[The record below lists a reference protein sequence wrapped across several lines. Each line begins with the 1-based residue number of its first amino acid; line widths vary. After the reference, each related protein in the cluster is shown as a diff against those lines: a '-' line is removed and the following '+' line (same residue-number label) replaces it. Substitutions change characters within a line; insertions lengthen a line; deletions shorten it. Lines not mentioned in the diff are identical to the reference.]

1 MLKRFLSLFL
11 SIVMVLSAVPFQVF
25 ATEIPEEAPETV
37 QVEEAPEAEV
47 PAAEE
52 VQPEEAQ
59 PEAPEVTEPE
69 VAETEAMEPE
79 ASVESEEPAETEIPE
94 ESQVPQETEAPEEA
108 EAPEETEIPEES
120 EIPEETEAAE
130 ERQLLLPPASHTEI
144 REETLTQTEEALV
157 IETDKYGNSWYR
169 TEDKTSSIT
178 ILTMDEVRNYPAE
191 AKSIIVSEN
200 NYIFETFADLK
211 ELCSRTYSSST
222 SFLYEGEDP
231 LVITE
236 DIAIPNNVSLNFYTD
251 NATLVVE
258 EGVTLSTATSSS
270 RINAGELYVY
280 GTFIDRG
287 WSSVESG
294 LYVYGLARLY
304 CDLSLGVDAVVEG
317 MDNIVFSHDSYCL
330 EKNIY
335 ASDWEMVKEYV
346 NKAYQDTSGIVYTF
360 WLSNWN
366 VSEWVLTE
374 SIVIPENARIH
385 MGTLTIADGATL
397 EINSKYLTSFGNVVV
412 HGNLVNNS
420 VQLSLNSLTI
430 SDTGS
435 YSGTGVLYH
444 NTFDPEETLSDWL
457 SGLDLSNYNITENR
471 NTEYSSFHW
480 VIQDVSGMPKLAE
493 PQNPHWD
500 KHGRIIWTT
509 AAPNQGHFNIIV
521 YKENGEEFHSEMMY
535 FSSEIL
541 EESQIGYLG
550 FCWMTE
556 PESGTYYFTIQ
567 SIADNNNYANS
578 DIVTSDTWEYVKPK
592 KRLGTATDLSW
603 DWPNVSWT
611 VPDGDDLPIHIEI
624 LYSAAADEE
633 PRRVTW
639 TYGNWGSSFE
649 IFDSTIQYQG
659 TGYYYFRVRPLSEDI
674 TKICNGTWSEL
685 SAPYYFN
692 AAAADI
698 KEHLDSISK
707 NDSDE
712 AIRESVQSLDTRE
725 LKSVMLAELG
735 GGEVMDKLEKLE
747 DAVGGAAP
755 VQVSDAA
762 SAFDADKISIVGA
775 NLNDAAEN
783 SSEPITL
790 VVDKPKE
797 EHILDAAY
805 DNSVAV
811 SFSMTLDNAADAENL
826 EVPVKVTLPVPE
838 TINPDFLVIL
848 HYKQN
853 GEVEELTLTDVH
865 VFRKGNTVYA
875 SFVLDSFSDFVMT
888 NLANDAIAQGVTG
901 SVTWQVT
908 GWGNLVLSGEGG
920 TAHYWDGED
929 APWTAYADRITNVVI
944 EQGVAQI
951 GARVFSGL
959 NNVTEITIPEG
970 VEMLYDAF
978 DDCLNLQTVYLP
990 ASVGMNWGVGYNMFS
1005 NCPSLEN
1012 IYVAEGNPTFFDDD
1026 GVLMAALHLEE
1037 DEYYLHA
1044 YPVGRKAAS
1053 YTVPDYVSGL
1063 DGAFRN
1069 TRYLEEVVLQESL
1082 LWLSGYDFY
1091 GSSVKYVHLP
1101 DSLEWIPIGAFESS
1115 ALETVLIPASVT
1127 DIGYNAFTDCTDL
1140 RQIRFQG
1147 DVPAINMDAFVGVEA
1162 DAYYPADNE
1171 TWTEEVLLPY
1181 GGNLTWHP
1189 SAYVEITGGTEVM
1202 GGKSLKLT
1210 AAVLPDGGGKVTWS
1224 LGEEGSEFVKLSAKG
1239 NTATLTAVDVT
1250 ELRTVTVIASGEEGV
1265 APGKVE
1271 ITIVPQVRELKLH
1284 EVWTD
1289 EDGEQSKDLSEYEW
1303 WYWTLDEGNR
1313 EGFTMQL
1320 VGHFYPDGSNGEYTW
1335 SSSNTKVAT
1344 IDEFGLVTFT
1354 GKAGSVTFTLT
1365 MDNGTKA
1372 SVLYKVVDPISS
1384 IEAVGDTELHLV
1396 GGKSTTLKLR
1406 NAETGKAISGKNV
1419 QWSLWM
1425 EDDDVSAYASISSS
1439 GKLTTKKV
1447 VEQVTF
1453 FAYGDV
1459 LTDGVYTGYMTYEVT
1474 LYPATTHVEL
1484 YSDGMLV
1491 NDQTLLFDID
1501 STESLDLAAEVLPD
1515 DAMDLPV
1522 KAEIYDKAGKY
1533 ASYRV
1538 DENGVLQIEDATG
1551 KTGTVNIK
1559 AIAQDGSKKTAS
1571 VRIQFGRFAKYV
1583 DILNTE
1589 TELISGKSLT
1599 LKAGTDPENVT
1610 KKGITWSL
1618 ANPADKAYVKLSG
1631 SKLTALNV
1639 TSPKEVTLIAT
1650 SKDGQASAYYT
1661 VTIVPK
1667 EEYPLQI
1674 INRETG
1680 EDVTNSTIYVD
1691 LTEKDRDIYLDA
1703 NASTNGNLAFA
1714 TWTVKGSAADYRS
1727 GGIGGLWVYMQKT
1740 GTVTVTAKSGDRT
1753 AKVTIKAANMA
1764 WTVDATVKKDK
1775 DTEVASG
1782 KTLDLQA
1789 AVTDRNGRPATSKRV
1804 TWSIVGGEQ
1813 FAKVSSSGK
1822 VTAAKNLTTTEY
1834 VTVRATAA
1842 DGSGVYDDITIAV
1855 KPLATG
1861 IKIYTREADAQQQTL
1876 SLYSGDS
1883 YWNRSNT
1890 SLVWDMGAVDGFRIY
1905 STVYPYSL
1913 LGGRCAIQEV
1923 TWKSSSP
1930 KVASVDEDGRVSFL
1944 KPGTTTITCT
1954 AADGSGQKISFKL
1967 TVVKRVERITLPESN
1982 VVGGKSISLKP
1993 SFEPV
1998 DATNKKLT
2006 WGIYGDTAFAKI
2018 DQKGKLTTKK
2028 VTSPK
2033 TVWVWVRSQDGSE
2046 VFAETQVTIWPKAVS
2061 KVDILHQGEKVTGKT
2076 ITASV
2081 WEQVEL
2087 MVYRDPAENT
2097 CMDVTWK
2104 SSDPSAASVDE
2115 YGTVTVHKAGKTVT
2129 ITATMADGSGKKAT
2143 VKIKTLR

>member
-1 MLKRFLSLFL
+1 M
-11 SIVMVLSAVPFQVF
+11 
-25 ATEIPEEAPETV
+25 
-37 QVEEAPEAEV
+37 
-47 PAAEE
+47 
-52 VQPEEAQ
+52 
-59 PEAPEVTEPE
+59 
-69 VAETEAMEPE
+69 
-79 ASVESEEPAETEIPE
+79 
-94 ESQVPQETEAPEEA
+94 
-108 EAPEETEIPEES
+108 
-120 EIPEETEAAE
+120 
-130 ERQLLLPPASHTEI
+130 
-144 REETLTQTEEALV
+144 TLTV
-157 IETDKYGNSWYR
+157 NSQR
-169 TEDKTSSIT
+169 HS
-178 ILTMDEVRNYPAE
+178 
-191 AKSIIVSEN
+191 
-200 NYIFETFADLK
+200 
-211 ELCSRTYSSST
+211 
-222 SFLYEGEDP
+222 
-231 LVITE
+231 
-236 DIAIPNNVSLNFYTD
+236 SLNGD
-251 NATLVVE
+251 
-258 EGVTLSTATSSS
+258 VT
-270 RINAGELYVY
+270 
-280 GTFIDRG
+280 
-287 WSSVESG
+287 
-294 LYVYGLARLY
+294 
-304 CDLSLGVDAVVEG
+304 
-317 MDNIVFSHDSYCL
+317 
-330 EKNIY
+330 
-335 ASDWEMVKEYV
+335 
-346 NKAYQDTSGIVYTF
+346 
-360 WLSNWN
+360 
-366 VSEWVLTE
+366 
-374 SIVIPENARIH
+374 
-385 MGTLTIADGATL
+385 
-397 EINSKYLTSFGNVVV
+397 V
-412 HGNLVNNS
+412 HGKLVNNS
-420 VQLSLNSLTI
+420 QQLTVGKTI
-430 SDTGS
+430 TFSDTGS
-435 YSGTGVLYH
+435 YRGNGTLYH
-444 NTFDPEETLSDWL
+444 YSNDPEHTLSDWL
-457 SGLDLSNYNITENR
+457 MGLDLKNYDVQEERRPQYDSYTW
-471 NTEYSSFHW
+471 Y
-480 VIQDVSGMPKLAE
+480 VQDVTGMPRLGKPRDLQWNKEYTWVYDKAKDKWVEKLQTRYGSMLWTPTE
-493 PQNPHWD
+493 PD
-500 KHGRIIWTT
+500 
-509 AAPNQGHFNIIV
+509 QGHV
-521 YKENGEEFHSEMMY
+521 DMVLYKENGEEVDY
-535 FSSEIL
+535 FGLYFGS
-541 EESQIGYLG
+541 
-550 FCWMTE
+550 TE
-556 PESGTYYFTIQ
+556 LPKYRSVDNFRWGDYESGTYYFTVQ
-567 SIADNNNYANS
+567 STSDNNNYRSSEIAVS
-578 DIVTSDTWEYVKPK
+578 EKWTY
-592 KRLGTATDLSW
+592 KRPGKSLGTAVNLRWEDGMAYW
-603 DWPNVSWT
+603 DTVDGKELECFVEFYYSPTATGEPYTISGTWGPNGVEGLPLW
-611 VPDGDDLPIHIEI
+611 DDIIQQ
-624 LYSAAADEE
+624 
-633 PRRVTW
+633 
-639 TYGNWGSSFE
+639 NGS
-649 IFDSTIQYQG
+649 
-659 TGYYYFRVRPLSEDI
+659 GYYYFKVRPLSDDI
-674 TKICNGTWSEL
+674 TKVNNGTWSEL
-685 SAPYYFN
+685 SPAYVIN
-692 AAAADI
+692 AALTGVKDQ
-698 KEHLDSISK
+698 LDNISTK
-707 NDSDE
+707 DSDQE
-712 AIRESVQSLDTRE
+712 IRDSVQAVDTQT
-725 LKSVMLAELG
+725 LKEAMLAELG

-797 EHILDAAY
+797 EHILDASY

-888 NLANDAIAQGVTG
+888 NLANEAIAQGVTG

-944 EQGVAQI
+944 EQGVTQI

-978 DDCLNLQTVYLP
+978 DNCLNLQTVYLP

-1210 AAVLPDGGGKVTWS
+1210 AAVQPDGGGKITWS

-1265 APGKVE
+1265 APAKVE

-1320 VGHFYPDGSNGEYTW
+1320 VGHFYPEGSNGEYTW

-1344 IDEFGLVTFT
+1344 IDESGLVTFT

-1384 IEAVGDTELHLV
+1384 IEAVGDTELQLV

-1484 YSDGMLV
+1484 YSDGKLV

-1501 STESLDLAAEVLPD
+1501 NTESLDLAAEILPD
-1515 DAMDLPV
+1515 DAMDLPLKV
-1522 KAEIYDKAGKY
+1522 EIYDKTGKY

-1538 DENGVLQIEDATG
+1538 GENGVLQIEDATG

-1559 AIAQDGSKKTAS
+1559 AVAQDGSKKTAS

-1650 SKDGQASAYYT
+1650 SKDGQASASYT
-1661 VTIVPK
+1661 VTILPK
-1667 EEYPLQI
+1667 EEHPLLI
-1674 INRETG
+1674 VNSDTG

-1691 LTEKDRDIYLDA
+1691 LTEKDRDIYLE
-1703 NASTNGNLAFA
+1703 ASGVAGDSFHNV
-1714 TWTVKGSAADYRS
+1714 TWTVKGSAADSYNT
-1727 GGIGGLWVYMQKT
+1727 GIGRLQVYMLKT
-1740 GTVTVTAKSGDRT
+1740 GTVTVTAKAGSRT
-1753 AKVTIKAANMA
+1753 AKVTLKAANMA
-1764 WTVDATVKKDK
+1764 WTVDATVKNGKDA
-1775 DTEVASG
+1775 EVASG

-1861 IKIYTREADAQQQTL
+1861 IKIYTREADTQQQTL
-1876 SLYSGDS
+1876 SLYSSDR

-1913 LGGRCAIQEV
+1913 LGGRSAIQEV

-1998 DATNKKLT
+1998 DATSKKLT

-2076 ITASV
+2076 VTASV